1 MFSLRMLLTVV
12 TLSAV
17 YIAGIVYRTGWWVP
31 SILTLTYLIYAGA
44 ITAAILSREHRA
56 FFVAFAVFGFAYV
69 LCNYS
74 QTELV
79 TDRLLRN
86 FALSEVRART
96 DAQMQEQIDAM
107 EQTGP
112 GYPGQLVPGRV
123 IRTNGNPLDNFA
135 RDLHSQIRSIGHSF
149 FAVLISF
156 VAGVVAEAVVRRKP
170 QSLSSAANPAGAD

>member
-1 MFSLRMLLTVV
+1 MFSLRMLLAVV

-56 FFVAFAVFGFAYV
+56 FFVAFAVFGFAYAV
-69 LCNYS
+69 CNYS

-79 TDRLLRN
+79 TDRLLAN

-96 DAQMQEQIDAM
+96 DAQMQERFDA
-107 EQTGP
+107 
-112 GYPGQLVPGRV
+112 
-123 IRTNGNPLDNFA
+123 IA
-135 RDLHSQIRSIGHSF
+135 R
-149 FAVLISF
+149 
-156 VAGVVAEAVVRRKP
+156 RRKILLL
-170 QSLSSAANPAGAD
+170 SLPNIRRVGQV